1 MQMVQAYPQAVVAWQ
16 RWLGSKGDGCDGTH
30 CASTAQWGVR
40 SHRMRTSLKARDG
53 SPAQGVQD
61 AEGGG
66 RLREPNA
73 ARPLECPIRT
83 TVETLK
89 GQAPLERATVCPARQ
104 RPPLA
109 SQTSARG
116 GGGSLATPRRT
127 HCRRQLRHNPETSNP
142 TTNPQK
148 KPFFPLFRTD
158 SPGQAPGSGPGRTAL
173 ARRPRLRARALI
185 AQ

>member
-1 MQMVQAYPQAVVAWQ
+1 MAATGPIAPLQRNGGYVAI
-16 RWLGSKGDGCDGTH
+16 
-30 CASTAQWGVR
+30 VR
-40 SHRMRTSLKARDG
+40 GPPSKARDG

-61 AEGGG
+61 AKGGG

-89 GQAPLERATVCPARQ
+89 GQAPLERATVCQARSALT
-104 RPPLA
+104 LA

-127 HCRRQLRHNPETSNP
+127 HCRRQLRHPNSKPRIQPPTSKKALFPDFEARQPPEWP
-142 TTNPQK
+142 PGCGG
-148 KPFFPLFRTD
+148 PAVERGVALRAEPVTD
-158 SPGQAPGSGPGRTAL
+158 CAVGSG
-173 ARRPRLRARALI
+173 
-185 AQ
+185 